1 METNEEL
8 RAKYNPEGSDLRR
21 AQLRMLDMLLY
32 LDKVC
37 KENEI
42 EYWLGYG
49 TCLGAVRHSGFIP
62 WNDDLDICVFEKD
75 FQRLKTILLKEAH
88 PLYQL
93 QCKDTDTNFFQ
104 FWIRLKD
111 IKSLASH
118 STKVGKKIDG
128 LLKYKGLGIDIFPV
142 SYNVSVPLNKL
153 VSCRNW
159 GFSVIAKFDSVM
171 AVKMANIFYYIQ
183 KNIIKMCKI
192 IRVNRK
198 ENVIRLDY
206 GINAYFSHDKSIIL
220 PLRTIC
226 FEGSMFPV
234 PCNVD
239 LYLRS
244 IYGNYMKLPPEE
256 VRNHHNIESY
266 TLF

>member
-62 WNDDLDICVFEKD
+62 WDDDLDICVFEKD

-118 STKVGKKIDG
+118 
-128 LLKYKGLGIDIFPV
+128 
-142 SYNVSVPLNKL
+142 
-153 VSCRNW
+153 
-159 GFSVIAKFDSVM
+159 
-171 AVKMANIFYYIQ
+171 
-183 KNIIKMCKI
+183 
-192 IRVNRK
+192 
-198 ENVIRLDY
+198 
-206 GINAYFSHDKSIIL
+206 
-220 PLRTIC
+220 
-226 FEGSMFPV
+226 
-234 PCNVD
+234 
-239 LYLRS
+239 
-244 IYGNYMKLPPEE
+244 
-256 VRNHHNIESY
+256 
-266 TLF
+266 